1 MRRDSVT
8 TVSVPGTFS
17 ETFRSVIAVIHVV
30 GPETLQRIVIRE
42 TARQQEPLETVST
55 VPDVSIM
62 SLTFGKI
69 EGGVAVEMMLD
80 FESSISLVTKR
91 VLNGCASQVE

>member
-17 ETFRSVIAVIHVV
+17 ETFRSVIHVV

-80 FESSISLVTKR
+80 SESSISLVTKR

>member
-1 MRRDSVT
+1 M
-8 TVSVPGTFS
+8 
-17 ETFRSVIAVIHVV
+17 
-30 GPETLQRIVIRE
+30 
-42 TARQQEPLETVST
+42 ST

-91 VLNGCASQVE
+91 VLSGCASQVE